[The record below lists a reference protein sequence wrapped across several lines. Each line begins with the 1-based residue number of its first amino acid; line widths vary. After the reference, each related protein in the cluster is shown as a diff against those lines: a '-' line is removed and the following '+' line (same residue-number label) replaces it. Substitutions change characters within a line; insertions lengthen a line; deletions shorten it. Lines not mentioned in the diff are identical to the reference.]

1 VRIRLRLLSTL
12 LLFLTF
18 SRAAS
23 ANSELELT
31 ARFSR
36 RVYTIGDTVEFLI
49 TFKNTSHQPIRVL
62 PEVGLFSSDLL
73 SIRKLGGGA
82 KAEYVRTPVERG
94 LDLTALAKYVVLLNP
109 GDSLTR
115 HLSAIVVSHLPEAYE
130 KPEAGLFLDFSNSAI
145 KLPGFGKYE
154 ARAEYDSS
162 VEYPTGSYLIEA
174 PKLWSGRIHSAP
186 VVLEFRN

>member
-1 VRIRLRLLSTL
+1 MRIRLRLLLMS
-12 LLFLTF
+12 LLFLIF
-18 SRAAS
+18 SRTAQAG
-23 ANSELELT
+23 SELELT
-31 ARFSR
+31 IRFSKK
-36 RVYTIGDTVEFLI
+36 VHTIGDTVEFFI

-82 KAEYVRTPVERG
+82 KAEYVRTPAEPG
-94 LDLTALAKYVVLLNP
+94 LDLTALSKYVVLLNP

-130 KPEAGLFLDFSNSAI
+130 KPKTGLFLDFSNSAI

-154 ARAEYDSS
+154 ARADYDSTF
-162 VEYPTGSYLIEA
+162 EHPTGSQLVED
-174 PKLWSGRIHSAP
+174 PKLWSGKVHSMP
-186 VVLEFRN
+186 VILEFRK